1 LSTAD
6 APGTWAVIAVTA
18 ILVFFIVVIL
28 VSTAVTNYLGEGIAQ
43 NHCYEVVY
51 RKIKESGGC

>member
-18 ILVFFIVVIL
+18 VLVFFIVFIL
-28 VSTAVTNYLGEGIAQ
+28 VSSAVTNYLGEGIAQ
-43 NHCYEVVY
+43 NIRDEIVY
-51 RKIKESGGC
+51 RNC